1 LSIIVMPP
9 LPTTFDDAT
18 NTSIA
23 SIQRRQNDLREF
35 QLPRLRGCTESLTVQ
50 QQYAAELRED
60 LEAITRLVE
69 ALDETVDVQRSQRSR
84 KDLRGIVEG
93 FRADISQLKRDMRA
107 ALLASKRAI
116 DSKASSNREELLR
129 SSVLKQTKTSDG
141 KATEDAV
148 MKAQGDVTDAL
159 RRTMGLM
166 QKELERSVLSTQMLE
181 SSTASLKATS
191 TTHDVLTGLLGA
203 SKQLVTALEKA
214 DWLDR
219 LLIFAALAFF
229 ALIILFILKQRIVD
243 RGLRI
248 AFWWTR
254 LLPSRDRGD
263 SILAQEVTVE
273 KGFITPQSV
282 AEVASSTI
290 AATATVTAIM
300 SQVHHA
306 AESDWNALSTS
317 SLEMD
322 TLPTSVVM
330 DSVVSDIF
338 TTTLTS
344 ESEIGETP
352 ASEGIHDEL

>member
-1 LSIIVMPP
+1 
-9 LPTTFDDAT
+9 
-18 NTSIA
+18 
-23 SIQRRQNDLREF
+23 
-35 QLPRLRGCTESLTVQ
+35 
-50 QQYAAELRED
+50 
-60 LEAITRLVE
+60 
-69 ALDETVDVQRSQRSR
+69 
-84 KDLRGIVEG
+84 
-93 FRADISQLKRDMRA
+93 MRA